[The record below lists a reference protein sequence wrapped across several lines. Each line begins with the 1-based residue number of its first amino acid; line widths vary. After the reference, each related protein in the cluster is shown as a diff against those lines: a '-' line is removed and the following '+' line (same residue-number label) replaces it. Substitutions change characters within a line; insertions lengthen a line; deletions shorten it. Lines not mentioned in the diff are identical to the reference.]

1 MSADGHVFPRT
12 GFPFVHHVMHRRAGP
27 PGGTPHDDRGTTTM
41 DSPLLRPATPADT
54 DAIAALMRASV
65 LELFPRFYTAE
76 QTASAAIHIADL
88 DPLLIEDGTY
98 FVHEAGGEV
107 VACGAAARAEGFRDL
122 VLLATLPGEPLY
134 AAFGFTAVDRVPVI
148 LPDGTVLAGVEMR
161 RPIE

>member
-1 MSADGHVFPRT
+1 
-12 GFPFVHHVMHRRAGP
+12 
-27 PGGTPHDDRGTTTM
+27 M
-41 DSPLLRPATPADT
+41 DSPLLRPAMPGDT

-88 DPLLIEDGTY
+88 DPLLIDDGTY
-98 FVHEAGGEV
+98 FVHEAGGGV

-122 VLLATLPGEPLY
+122 VLMATLPGEPLY
-134 AAFGFTAVDRVPVI
+134 AAFGFTAVDRVPVL